1 MDRSEAVETLYHY
14 ALQVPNDLMFGE
26 YSKKAKKDIDEAY
39 STLQATLSHDIEND
53 EESEQDLIHIY
64 GSKENILNLRPLTN
78 DEVYEIQREKL
89 LTYLSWD
96 NESDTRRDRWKQEL
110 KELDDY
116 YNKSN

>member
-1 MDRSEAVETLYHY
+1 MDRNEAVETLYQY

-26 YSKKAKKDIDEAY
+26 SAKIANEKINEAY
-39 STLQATLSHDIEND
+39 GALKATISQDIEND

-64 GSKENILNLRPLTN
+64 GSKENMLKLRPLTN

-96 NESDTRRDRWKQEL
+96 NELDSRRDRWKQEL